1 MGVALQN
8 TTTITAIVISTAV
21 DPTAL
26 NGIIRLIGDLTEIA
40 RDAGVLN
47 TGVPLIG
54 TGTT

>member
-1 MGVALQN
+1 MAAALQN
-8 TTTITAIVISTAV
+8 TTTTAIVISTVV

-26 NGIIRLIGDLTEIA
+26 NGIIRVIGDLTEIA
-40 RDAGVLN
+40 RDAGVLS